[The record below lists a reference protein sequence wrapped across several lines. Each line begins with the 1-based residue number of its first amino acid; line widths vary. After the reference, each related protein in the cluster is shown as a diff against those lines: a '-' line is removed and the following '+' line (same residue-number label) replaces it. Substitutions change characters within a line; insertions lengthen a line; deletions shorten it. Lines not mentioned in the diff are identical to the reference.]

1 MVLEFWDVHH
11 RELQG
16 LVCRTLVYWSLLPE
30 ASYKANFDV
39 ALFEGT
45 NSVGIGV
52 VFRDHSGNVIA
63 TLSQKVNSIHSVEM
77 AEALTARR
85 VVVLAR
91 EQSLFN
97 MIIEG
102 DFLRVIQALKCSG
115 RCNTLFG
122 NIIEESER
130 LGCSLWQCQI
140 SACSLGRE

>member
-1 MVLEFWDVHH
+1 MQDLPFGSLHHQPSWQLHEIGDRAKELVLEFWDVHH

-63 TLSQKVNSIHSVEM
+63 TLSQKVNSIH
-77 AEALTARR
+77 
-85 VVVLAR
+85 
-91 EQSLFN
+91 
-97 MIIEG
+97 
-102 DFLRVIQALKCSG
+102 
-115 RCNTLFG
+115 
-122 NIIEESER
+122 
-130 LGCSLWQCQI
+130 
-140 SACSLGRE
+140 